1 MVLCQAKS
9 SLMNVS
15 PKIAANAPAAINNTT
30 EPKHDAKLPVVC
42 SAYYVHIAG
51 QGETCVVAENIADA
65 MDKIEKLTE
74 ADYTF
79 IFNRSLPCII

>member
-1 MVLCQAKS
+1 MNKQYPNKS
-9 SLMNVS
+9 KMEHENL
-15 PKIAANAPAAINNTT
+15 NTPQNPPLQQT
-30 EPKHDAKLPVVC
+30 AVVC

-65 MDKIEKLTE
+65 MDKIENLTE
-74 ADYTF
+74 ANYTF

>member
-1 MVLCQAKS
+1 MET
-9 SLMNVS
+9 N
-15 PKIAANAPAAINNTT
+15 INNTT

-74 ADYTF
+74 SNYTF

>member
-1 MVLCQAKS
+1 MKT
-9 SLMNVS
+9 NV
-15 PKIAANAPAAINNTT
+15 NNTT
-30 EPKHDAKLPVVC
+30 EPQHDAKLPVVC

-74 ADYTF
+74 ANYTF